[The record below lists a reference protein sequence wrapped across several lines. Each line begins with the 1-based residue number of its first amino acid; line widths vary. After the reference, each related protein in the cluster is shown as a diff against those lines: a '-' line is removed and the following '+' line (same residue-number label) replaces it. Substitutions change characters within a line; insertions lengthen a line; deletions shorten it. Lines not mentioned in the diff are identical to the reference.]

1 MLTHVLLLVALFYTR
16 SSVAGR
22 PCTTLNSVYVHSLLS
37 QILQP
42 QYTRK
47 RQIMEDGDGVDYLPS
62 HSAKSTRKQLFGLRL
77 KRRSLRG
84 KNNTPSPSTATQ
96 SSPSSLTSAVGFF
109 TLLRIGS
116 RRRSL
121 AGLPQ
126 VGVHKV
132 IEVSSY
138 VNRPEDFGVSLHGRI
153 DEGVE
158 EVDEIGQSNGS
169 PTFLVPSEFGADSP
183 RSEQE
188 DWQTARERVGY
199 GNACWVA
206 AGPSSSSRALTPQ
219 AHDRLALPSAAPR
232 RSRSP
237 GFNPTS
243 STKSEKSLIRSSF
256 VRRAAPRPAGM
267 AGRYESGE
275 HHRRRN
281 SSSGP
286 ITRADEMEFI
296 QSFPTGA
303 VTSTAYEK

>member
-47 RQIMEDGDGVDYLPS
+47 RQIMEDGNGVDYLPS
-62 HSAKSTRKQLFGLRL
+62 HSAEQTRKQLFGLRL
-77 KRRSLRG
+77 KRKFLRG
-84 KNNTPSPSTATQ
+84 KNNTSASAVSP
-96 SSPSSLTSAVGFF
+96 SSPSSSTGAVGFF

-116 RRRSL
+116 RRRSS

-158 EVDEIGQSNGS
+158 EEDEIGHSNGS
-169 PTFLVPSEFGADSP
+169 PSFLVPSESGADSP

-219 AHDRLALPSAAPR
+219 THDRLVLPSAAPR

-243 STKSEKSLIRSSF
+243 STKSEKSLIRKSF
-256 VRRAAPRPAGM
+256 ARRTAPSPAGT
-267 AGRYESGE
+267 AGRYESGG